1 MRRYFLIALF
11 ALCYTL
17 AHSQNYKP
25 LEQVDV
31 PDFPSNEIRT
41 QESKRAW
48 GGTYYTAS
56 HMLGLRRIE
65 AELGVPPVF
74 DMWLDNKGNLTQ
86 ECTAKMSIGGE
97 DYFLYV
103 DFISTDGKSIS
114 INLKGQHIKHIA
126 VSGLQSITFL
136 KNGDFIHLQEFN
148 PIEQELWRRTA
159 EGLMGAVEKFNIL

>member
-1 MRRYFLIALF
+1 MCCGIAV
-11 ALCYTL
+11 A
-17 AHSQNYKP
+17 QNYKP
-25 LEQVDV
+25 LEQVEV
-31 PDFPSNEIRT
+31 TDFPTNEIHI
-41 QESKRAW
+41 QENKYIG

-56 HMLGLRRIE
+56 HRLASRRIN

-74 DMWLDNKGNLTQ
+74 DIWLENNGKLIK

-114 INLKGQHIKHIA
+114 INLKGQHIKHIS

-148 PIEQELWRRTA
+148 LIEQELWRRTA
-159 EGLMGAVEKFNIL
+159 EGLMDAVEKFNIL